1 MNLLP
6 TKRAGPARVRC
17 SAALPLR
24 QRAPTRLQLT
34 LQYAAIIQLCRACP
48 GLMPCH
54 TTASSTS
61 GRAAG
66 WRRRARST
74 SSWRSMA
81 RSRCGLL
88 LWLMHTQL
96 IKAAGVGWQSA
107 VHGLVCRRSQLQLE
121 RWPALDTMC
130 GTCLSPS
137 PHISS
142 ALLQVPVDAKKLMSE
157 AAAAAA
163 GQPKKR
169 GPRPTR
175 KEAEENA
182 VRRVRATSLSWWQHC
197 CGVALMLLIGRGEKA
212 EENAVRRVSSSLFVL
227 VTLQLCWRF
236 ILKERKEVEE
246 SVGRRVSW
254 LHCC

>member
-1 MNLLP
+1 
-6 TKRAGPARVRC
+6 
-17 SAALPLR
+17 
-24 QRAPTRLQLT
+24 
-34 LQYAAIIQLCRACP
+34 
-48 GLMPCH
+48 
-54 TTASSTS
+54 
-61 GRAAG
+61 
-66 WRRRARST
+66 
-74 SSWRSMA
+74 
-81 RSRCGLL
+81 
-88 LWLMHTQL
+88 
-96 IKAAGVGWQSA
+96 
-107 VHGLVCRRSQLQLE
+107 
-121 RWPALDTMC
+121 
-130 GTCLSPS
+130 
-137 PHISS
+137 
-142 ALLQVPVDAKKLMSE
+142 MSE